1 MHTHPNARVGN
12 VGERIAGHL
21 DAIRAMFKPG
31 VVVTLVVRA
40 GGEEG
45 HGKDMIMTSDKPEKV
60 IAALQH
66 HQTAKD
72 TQHAQVMSED

>member
-21 DAIRAMFKPG
+21 DAIRTLFKPG
-31 VVVTLVVRA
+31 AVVTLIVRA

-45 HGKDMIMTSDKPEKV
+45 HGKDMIITSDKFPKV
-60 IAALQH
+60 IAALKH
-66 HQTAKD
+66 HQTAAD
-72 TQHAQVMSED
+72 STHAEVQADG